1 MSVLRSRSDAAVA
14 STVACALF
22 ALAGPIAAA
31 PPVATM
37 VADLGSEVP
46 ISLLDG
52 YLAWRNGSVEWNGSA
67 FFFNDDGAHGFELWR
82 TDGTVAGTRLVLDI
96 CPGAC
101 GAHWFA
107 AHQALAATSAA
118 VYFTADD
125 GVHGAEL
132 WRTDGTAAGTRMV
145 QDIVPG
151 AGASQ
156 PRAFAALGDT
166 LLFWA
171 DDRIHGAELW
181 RSDGTAEGTALV
193 TELSP
198 GPSGSFRGAGCV
210 LGDALLFGAGSSLWR
225 TDGSAAGTYP
235 LAAVTVS
242 SSIGFANPEFH
253 CLAERA
259 VFTGNDSGSVSGLAL
274 WASDGT
280 PSGTLEIAALGFNW
294 SGASSGSQVF
304 FFEPEFS
311 SSRLWQTDG
320 TPDGTV
326 VTSLPAGTA
335 ASPGT
340 GLLAVAGDTLYFVA
354 RDESHGRELWKFGTG
369 GFARVTDLAPGPADG
384 IPYAPGE
391 FSFGQ
396 WAFIAPLGSRV
407 VFLGDDGIHGL
418 EPWATD
424 GTPGNAVLLGDLAP
438 GLAASPSD
446 YLVSLRPQM
455 SLGATLLRRW
465 RDAGGAVRLWRTDG
479 TPAGSE
485 PLATLNETT
494 SAWLVPAPAASF
506 YSPKLTC
513 FSPLRAGL
521 LFFAIGGALGSEP
534 WFSDGTAAG
543 TTLVADASPG
553 PLWSDPV
560 TCAPIADRAVLQ
572 LAAGVEND
580 YELSLRA
587 TSGAPGSLETI
598 SENPTSVGW
607 TETSCYFDERLVF
620 PVDGMTATDASAAGT
635 VALDATERPQRLVAT
650 AGSRLFGSDSGLS
663 VLDEETGTTV
673 DLFDPVTGGPDF
685 PLRLTAL
692 GAGLLFFAWSPAT
705 GQELWLS
712 DGTSEGTTLVAD
724 VRPGPASGI
733 LDRYIVYHPEIVTRL
748 VALGPI
754 ALFAADDG
762 VHGEELWRTDGTAA
776 GTVMV
781 RDLFPGVY
789 PSSPRELTRVGDY
802 VFFTAESADAGR
814 ELWMSNGFSGVT
826 RRVADLVP
834 GAGSSVPQELA
845 AIRDELWF
853 SAWTP
858 ELGREPWRLR
868 RGAGHDVVAERLG
881 DLAPGPLSSSPLIF
895 KNAGADVF
903 TVANDNLHGFELWKI
918 RDPDLLFA
926 DDFESS
932 GLALWAPAAP

>member
-1 MSVLRSRSDAAVA
+1 MSVFRSRSVAAVT
-14 STVACALF
+14 S
-22 ALAGPIAAA
+22 ALALLVLALASPIGAA

-37 VADLGSEVP
+37 VADLGSDVP

-52 YLAWRNGSVEWNGSA
+52 YLAGRNGSVEWNGGA

-82 TDGTVAGTRLVLDI
+82 TDGTVAGTRRVLDV

-101 GAHWFA
+101 GAHWLSA
-107 AHQALAATSAA
+107 YQALAATSAA
-118 VYFTADD
+118 VFFTADD

-145 QDIVPG
+145 KDIVPG

-156 PRAFAALGDT
+156 PRTFAALGDT

-171 DDRIHGAELW
+171 DDRIHGPELW
-181 RSDGTAEGTALV
+181 RSDGTAEGTSLV

-235 LAAVTVS
+235 LAAIAVS
-242 SSIGFANPEFH
+242 SAIGFVNPEFH

-259 VFTGNDSGSVSGLAL
+259 VFTGDDPDGVWDPAL

-280 PSGTLEIAALGFNW
+280 PEGTLEIAEPGFNW

-304 FFEPEFS
+304 FFESEFS
-311 SSRLWQTDG
+311 VSRLWQSDG
-320 TPDGTV
+320 TADGTV
-326 VTSLPAGTA
+326 VTTLPSGLVVSLDR
-335 ASPGT
+335 
-340 GLLAVAGDTLYFVA
+340 GLLTVVGDALYFVA
-354 RDESHGRELWKFGTG
+354 RDESHGREIWKFGSG
-369 GFARVTDLAPGPADG
+369 GFTRVTDLAPGPADG

-396 WAFIAPLGSRV
+396 WAFVAPLGSRV
-407 VFLGDDGIHGL
+407 VFLGDDGSHGL

-438 GLAASPSD
+438 GPASSPSD

-455 SLGATLLRRW
+455 SLGAALLRRW
-465 RDAGGAVRLWRTDG
+465 RDATGTVRLWRTDG

-485 PLATLNETT
+485 SLPTLNETT
-494 SAWLVPAPAASF
+494 SAWLVPAPAASI

-521 LFFAIGGALGSEP
+521 LFFAIGGAPGSEP

-553 PLWSDPV
+553 PLWSNPLSCD
-560 TCAPIADRAVLQ
+560 PIAGRAVLE
-572 LAAGVEND
+572 LEAGVPND
-580 YELSLRA
+580 YGRSLRV
-587 TSGAPGSLETI
+587 TTGAPGSLETI
-598 SENPTSVGW
+598 SEDPAAEGW
-607 TETSCYFDERLVF
+607 GETTCYFRERLVAPF
-620 PVDGMTATDASAAGT
+620 RGLTETDGTLEGTA
-635 VALDATERPQRLVAT
+635 ALDATERHQRLVAT

-663 VLDEETGTTV
+663 VLDEETGSTV
-673 DLFDPVTGGPDF
+673 DLYDPVAGGPDF

-692 GAGLLFFAWSPAT
+692 GSDLLFVASSPAT
-705 GQELWLS
+705 GQELWRS

-724 VRPGPASGI
+724 VRTGPASGI
-733 LDRYIVYHPEIVTRL
+733 VDRFTGYHPAIVTDL
-748 VALGPI
+748 VPIGSI

-781 RDLFPGVY
+781 
-789 PSSPRELTRVGDY
+789 
-802 VFFTAESADAGR
+802 
-814 ELWMSNGFSGVT
+814 
-826 RRVADLVP
+826 
-834 GAGSSVPQELA
+834 
-845 AIRDELWF
+845 
-853 SAWTP
+853 
-858 ELGREPWRLR
+858 
-868 RGAGHDVVAERLG
+868 
-881 DLAPGPLSSSPLIF
+881 
-895 KNAGADVF
+895 
-903 TVANDNLHGFELWKI
+903 
-918 RDPDLLFA
+918 
-926 DDFESS
+926 
-932 GLALWAPAAP
+932 